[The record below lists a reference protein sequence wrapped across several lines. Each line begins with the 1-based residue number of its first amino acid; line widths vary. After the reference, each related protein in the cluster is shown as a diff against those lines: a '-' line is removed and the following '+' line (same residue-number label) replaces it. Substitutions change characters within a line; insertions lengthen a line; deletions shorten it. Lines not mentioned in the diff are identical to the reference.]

1 MNEPCKRHSG
11 RRFICTA
18 RAETPGRQSVTGPCF
33 PGWRVTRLDYRAQTP
48 WEVREEFLAY
58 FKAARRD
65 GTKVLVIANSIGAF
79 FAMQALD
86 ETRVDRALFV
96 SPVVDMERLI
106 ETMMAGEGITEPELR
121 QRGEIKTEFGETLS
135 WRYLQDVRQH
145 PIRWRVP
152 TAILYGSGDA
162 LMPRETVEAF
172 ARRTGATLTVME
184 GGEHWFH
191 TKAQMQFLDAWV
203 RANTVDLAEKPDER
217 KKTD

>member
-1 MNEPCKRHSG
+1 MQ
-11 RRFICTA
+11 TA
-18 RAETPGRQSVTGPCF
+18 QWQAVYLHGKGGNAREAERYRALL
-33 PGWRVTRLDYRAQTP
+33 PGWRVTGLDYRAQTP
-48 WEVREEFLAY
+48 WEAREEFLAY

-96 SPVVDMERLI
+96 SPVVDMEQLI

>member
-1 MNEPCKRHSG
+1 MQ
-11 RRFICTA
+11 TA
-18 RAETPGRQSVTGPCF
+18 QWQAVYLHGKGGNAREAERYRALL
-33 PGWRVTRLDYRAQTP
+33 PGWRVTGLDYRAQTP
-48 WEVREEFLAY
+48 WEAREEFLAY

-135 WRYLQDVRQH
+135 
-145 PIRWRVP
+145 
-152 TAILYGSGDA
+152 
-162 LMPRETVEAF
+162 
-172 ARRTGATLTVME
+172 
-184 GGEHWFH
+184 
-191 TKAQMQFLDAWV
+191 
-203 RANTVDLAEKPDER
+203 
-217 KKTD
+217 

>member
-1 MNEPCKRHSG
+1 MQ
-11 RRFICTA
+11 TA
-18 RAETPGRQSVTGPCF
+18 QWQAVYLHGKGGNAREAEHYRALL
-33 PGWRVTRLDYRAQTP
+33 PGWRVTGLDYQAQTP
-48 WEVREEFLAY
+48 WEAREEFLAY

-86 ETRVDRALFV
+86 ETWVDRALFV

-203 RANTVDLAEKPDER
+203 RANTVDLAEEPDER

>member
-1 MNEPCKRHSG
+1 MQ
-11 RRFICTA
+11 TA
-18 RAETPGRQSVTGPCF
+18 QWQAVYLHGKGGNAREAERYRALL
-33 PGWRVTRLDYRAQTP
+33 PGWRVTGLDYRAQTP
-48 WEVREEFLAY
+48 WEAREEFLAY
-58 FKAARRD
+58 FKADRRD

-152 TAILYGSGDA
+152 TAIFYGSGDA

-203 RANTVDLAEKPDER
+203 RANTVDLAEEPDER

>member
-1 MNEPCKRHSG
+1 MQ
-11 RRFICTA
+11 TA
-18 RAETPGRQSVTGPCF
+18 QWQAVYLHGKGGNAREAERYRALL
-33 PGWRVTRLDYRAQTP
+33 PGWRVTGLDYRAQTP
-48 WEVREEFLAY
+48 WEAREEFLAY

-203 RANTVDLAEKPDER
+203 RANTVDLAEEPDER

>member
-1 MNEPCKRHSG
+1 MQ
-11 RRFICTA
+11 TA
-18 RAETPGRQSVTGPCF
+18 QWQAVYLHGKGGNAREAEHYRALL
-33 PGWRVTRLDYRAQTP
+33 PGWRVTGLDYRAQTP
-48 WEVREEFLAY
+48 WEAREEFLAY
-58 FKAARRD
+58 FKSARRD

-106 ETMMAGEGITEPELR
+106 ETMMVGEGITEPELR

-172 ARRTGATLTVME
+172 ARRTGAVLTVME

-203 RANTVDLAEKPDER
+203 RANTVDLAGEPDER

>member
-1 MNEPCKRHSG
+1 MQ
-11 RRFICTA
+11 TA
-18 RAETPGRQSVTGPCF
+18 QWQAVYLHGKGGNAREAEHYRALL
-33 PGWRVTRLDYRAQTP
+33 PGWRVTGLDYRAQTP
-48 WEVREEFLAY
+48 WEAREEFLAY
-58 FKAARRD
+58 FKVARRD

-172 ARRTGATLTVME
+172 ARRTGAALTVME

-191 TKAQMQFLDAWV
+191 TEEQLRFLDAWITEDAG
-203 RANTVDLAEKPDER
+203 R
-217 KKTD
+217 

>member
-1 MNEPCKRHSG
+1 MQ
-11 RRFICTA
+11 TA
-18 RAETPGRQSVTGPCF
+18 QWQAVYLHGKGGNAREAEHYRALL
-33 PGWRVTRLDYRAQTP
+33 PGWRVTGLDYRAQTP
-48 WEVREEFLAY
+48 WEAREEFLAY

-203 RANTVDLAEKPDER
+203 RANTVDLAEEPDER

>member
-1 MNEPCKRHSG
+1 MQ
-11 RRFICTA
+11 TA
-18 RAETPGRQSVTGPCF
+18 QWQAVYLHGKGGNAREAERYWALL
-33 PGWRVTRLDYRAQTP
+33 PGWRVTGLDYRAQTP
-48 WEVREEFLAY
+48 WEAREEFLAY

-145 PIRWRVP
+145 PIR
-152 TAILYGSGDA
+152 
-162 LMPRETVEAF
+162 
-172 ARRTGATLTVME
+172 
-184 GGEHWFH
+184 
-191 TKAQMQFLDAWV
+191 
-203 RANTVDLAEKPDER
+203 
-217 KKTD
+217 

>member
-1 MNEPCKRHSG
+1 MQ
-11 RRFICTA
+11 TA
-18 RAETPGRQSVTGPCF
+18 QWQAVYLHGKGGNAREAEHYRALL
-33 PGWRVTRLDYRAQTP
+33 PGWRVTGLDYRAQTP
-48 WEVREEFLAY
+48 WEAREEFLAY

-172 ARRTGATLTVME
+172 ARRTGAALTVME
-184 GGEHWFH
+184 GGKHWFH

-203 RANTVDLAEKPDER
+203 RANTVDLAGEPDER

>member
-1 MNEPCKRHSG
+1 MQ
-11 RRFICTA
+11 TA
-18 RAETPGRQSVTGPCF
+18 QWQAVYLHGKGGNAREAEHYRALL
-33 PGWRVTRLDYRAQTP
+33 PGWRVTGLDYRAQTP
-48 WEVREEFLAY
+48 WEAREEFLAY
-58 FKAARRD
+58 FKAARKD

-79 FAMQALD
+79 FVMQALD

-135 WRYLQDVRQH
+135 WRYLQDVQQH
-145 PIRWRVP
+145 PIQWRVP

-172 ARRTGATLTVME
+172 ARRTGAALTVME
-184 GGEHWFH
+184 SGEHWFH
-191 TKAQMQFLDAWV
+191 TEEQMQVLDGWV
-203 RANTVDLAEKPDER
+203 RTNTADLAAEPTER
-217 KKTD
+217 EVMD

>member
-1 MNEPCKRHSG
+1 MQMAQWQAVYLHGKGGN
-11 RRFICTA
+11 A
-18 RAETPGRQSVTGPCF
+18 REAEHYRALL
-33 PGWRVTRLDYRAQTP
+33 PGWRVTGLDYRAQTP
-48 WEVREEFLAY
+48 WEAREEFLAY

-203 RANTVDLAEKPDER
+203 RANTVDLAEEPDEQ
-217 KKTD
+217 KETD

>member
-1 MNEPCKRHSG
+1 MQ
-11 RRFICTA
+11 TA
-18 RAETPGRQSVTGPCF
+18 QWQAVYLHGKGGNAREAEHYQALL
-33 PGWRVTRLDYRAQTP
+33 PGWRVTGLDYRAQTP
-48 WEVREEFLAY
+48 WEAREEFLAY

-106 ETMMAGEGITEPELR
+106 ETMMAGEGITESELR

-172 ARRTGATLTVME
+172 ARRTGAALTVME

-203 RANTVDLAEKPDER
+203 RANTVDLAEEPDER
-217 KKTD
+217 KETD

>member
-1 MNEPCKRHSG
+1 MQ
-11 RRFICTA
+11 TA
-18 RAETPGRQSVTGPCF
+18 QWQAVYLHGKGGNAREAEHYRALL
-33 PGWRVTRLDYRAQTP
+33 PGWRVTGLDYRAQTP
-48 WEVREEFLAY
+48 WEAREEFLAY

-145 PIRWRVP
+145 PIQWRVP

-172 ARRTGATLTVME
+172 ARRTGAVLTVME

-203 RANTVDLAEKPDER
+203 RANTVDLAEEPDER
-217 KKTD
+217 KGTD

>member
-1 MNEPCKRHSG
+1 MQ
-11 RRFICTA
+11 TA
-18 RAETPGRQSVTGPCF
+18 QWQAVYLHGKGGNAREAEHYRALL
-33 PGWRVTRLDYRAQTP
+33 PGWRVTGLDYRAQTP
-48 WEVREEFLAY
+48 WEAREEFLAY
-58 FKAARRD
+58 FKSARRD

-172 ARRTGATLTVME
+172 ARRTGAVLTVME

-203 RANTVDLAEKPDER
+203 RANTVDLAGEPDER

>member
-1 MNEPCKRHSG
+1 MQ
-11 RRFICTA
+11 TA
-18 RAETPGRQSVTGPCF
+18 QWQAVYLHGKGGNAREAERYRALL
-33 PGWRVTRLDYRAQTP
+33 PGWRVTGLDYRAQTP
-48 WEVREEFLAY
+48 WEAREEFLAY

-106 ETMMAGEGITEPELR
+106 ETMMAEEGITEPELR

-152 TAILYGSGDA
+152 TAILYGSDDA

-203 RANTVDLAEKPDER
+203 RANTMDLAEKPDER
-217 KKTD
+217 KETD

>member
-1 MNEPCKRHSG
+1 MQ
-11 RRFICTA
+11 TA
-18 RAETPGRQSVTGPCF
+18 QWQAVYLHGKGGNAREAEHYRALL
-33 PGWRVTRLDYRAQTP
+33 PGWRVTGFDYRAQTP
-48 WEVREEFLAY
+48 WEAREEFLAY

-172 ARRTGATLTVME
+172 ARRTGAALTVME

-191 TKAQMQFLDAWV
+191 TQAQMQFLDAWV
-203 RANTVDLAEKPDER
+203 RANTVDLAEEPDER
-217 KKTD
+217 KETD

>member
-1 MNEPCKRHSG
+1 MQ
-11 RRFICTA
+11 TA
-18 RAETPGRQSVTGPCF
+18 QWQAIYLHGKGGNAREAEHYRALL
-33 PGWRVTRLDYRAQTP
+33 PGWRVTGLDYRAQTP
-48 WEVREEFLAY
+48 WEAREEFLAY

-191 TKAQMQFLDAWV
+191 TKAQMQFLDA
-203 RANTVDLAEKPDER
+203 
-217 KKTD
+217 

>member
-1 MNEPCKRHSG
+1 MQ
-11 RRFICTA
+11 TA
-18 RAETPGRQSVTGPCF
+18 QWQAVYLHGKGGNAREAEHYRALL
-33 PGWRVTRLDYRAQTP
+33 PGWRVTGLDYRAQTP
-48 WEVREEFLAY
+48 WEAREEFLAY

-172 ARRTGATLTVME
+172 ARRTGAVLTVME

-191 TKAQMQFLDAWV
+191 TEEQMAFLDQWIRSGMPNA
-203 RANTVDLAEKPDER
+203 
-217 KKTD
+217 

>member
-1 MNEPCKRHSG
+1 MQ
-11 RRFICTA
+11 TA
-18 RAETPGRQSVTGPCF
+18 QWQAVYLHGKGGNAREAEHYRALL
-33 PGWRVTRLDYRAQTP
+33 PGWRVTGLDYRAQTP
-48 WEVREEFLAY
+48 WEAWEEFLAY

-217 KKTD
+217 TETD

>member
-1 MNEPCKRHSG
+1 MQ
-11 RRFICTA
+11 TA
-18 RAETPGRQSVTGPCF
+18 QWQAVYLHGKGGNAREAEHYRALL
-33 PGWRVTRLDYRAQTP
+33 PGWRVTGLDYRAQTP
-48 WEVREEFLAY
+48 WEAREEFLAY

-106 ETMMAGEGITEPELR
+106 ETMMAGEGITDPELR

-172 ARRTGATLTVME
+172 ARRTGAVLTVME

-203 RANTVDLAEKPDER
+203 RANTVDLAGEPDER

>member
-1 MNEPCKRHSG
+1 MQ
-11 RRFICTA
+11 TA
-18 RAETPGRQSVTGPCF
+18 QWQAVYLHGKGGNAREAEHYRALL
-33 PGWRVTRLDYRAQTP
+33 PGWRVTGLDYRAHTP
-48 WEVREEFLAY
+48 WEAREEFLAY

-172 ARRTGATLTVME
+172 ARRTGAALTVME

-203 RANTVDLAEKPDER
+203 RANTVDLAGEPDER

>member
-1 MNEPCKRHSG
+1 MQ
-11 RRFICTA
+11 TA
-18 RAETPGRQSVTGPCF
+18 QWQAVYLHGKGGNAREAERYRALL
-33 PGWRVTRLDYRAQTP
+33 PGWRVTGLDYRAQTP
-48 WEVREEFLAY
+48 WEAREEFLAY

-172 ARRTGATLTVME
+172 ARRTGATLAVME

-203 RANTVDLAEKPDER
+203 RANTVDLAEEPDER
-217 KKTD
+217 KETD

>member
-1 MNEPCKRHSG
+1 MQ
-11 RRFICTA
+11 TA
-18 RAETPGRQSVTGPCF
+18 QWQAVYLHGKGGNAREAERYRALL
-33 PGWRVTRLDYRAQTP
+33 PGWRVTGLDYRAQTP
-48 WEVREEFLAY
+48 WEAREEFLAY

-65 GTKVLVIANSIGAF
+65 GTKVLAIANSIGAF

-121 QRGEIKTEFGETLS
+121 QRGEIKMEFGETLS

-172 ARRTGATLTVME
+172 ARRTGAALTVME

-203 RANTVDLAEKPDER
+203 RANTVDLAEEPDER

>member
-1 MNEPCKRHSG
+1 MQ
-11 RRFICTA
+11 TA
-18 RAETPGRQSVTGPCF
+18 QWQAVYLHGKGGNAREAEHYRALL
-33 PGWRVTRLDYRAQTP
+33 PGWRVTGLDYRAQTP
-48 WEVREEFLAY
+48 WEAREEFLAY
-58 FKAARRD
+58 FKVARRD

-172 ARRTGATLTVME
+172 ARRTGAALTVME
-184 GGEHWFH
+184 GGEHWLH
-191 TKAQMQFLDAWV
+191 TKAQMQFLDEWV
-203 RANTVDLAEKPDER
+203 RANTVDLAEEPDER
-217 KKTD
+217 TETD

>member
-1 MNEPCKRHSG
+1 MQ
-11 RRFICTA
+11 TA
-18 RAETPGRQSVTGPCF
+18 QWQAVYLHGKGGNAREAEHYRALL
-33 PGWRVTRLDYRAQTP
+33 PGWRVTGLDYRAQTP
-48 WEVREEFLAY
+48 WEAREEFLAY
-58 FKAARRD
+58 FKSARRD

-172 ARRTGATLTVME
+172 ARRTGAALTVME
-184 GGEHWFH
+184 GGEHWFQ
-191 TKAQMQFLDAWV
+191 TKAQMQFLDA
-203 RANTVDLAEKPDER
+203 
-217 KKTD
+217 

>member
-1 MNEPCKRHSG
+1 MQ
-11 RRFICTA
+11 TA
-18 RAETPGRQSVTGPCF
+18 QWQAVYLHGKGGNAREAERYRALL
-33 PGWRVTRLDYRAQTP
+33 PGWRVTGFDYRAQTP
-48 WEVREEFLAY
+48 WEAREEFLAY

-217 KKTD
+217 KETD

>member
-1 MNEPCKRHSG
+1 MQ
-11 RRFICTA
+11 TA
-18 RAETPGRQSVTGPCF
+18 QWQAVYLHGKGGNAREAEHYRALL
-33 PGWRVTRLDYRAQTP
+33 PGWRVTGLDYRAQTP
-48 WEVREEFLAY
+48 WEAREEFLAY
-58 FKAARRD
+58 FKSARRD

-172 ARRTGATLTVME
+172 ARRTGAVLTVME

-203 RANTVDLAEKPDER
+203 RANTVDLAGEPDEL